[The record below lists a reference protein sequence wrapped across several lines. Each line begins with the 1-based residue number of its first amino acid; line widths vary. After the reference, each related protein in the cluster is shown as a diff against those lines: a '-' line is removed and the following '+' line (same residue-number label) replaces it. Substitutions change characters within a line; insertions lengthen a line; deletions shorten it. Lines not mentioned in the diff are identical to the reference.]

1 MQPKKYIA
9 ATLVRWQ
16 NWGEKFIEIR
26 LVFTFK
32 ALILVMA
39 GMIIA
44 LSVNLSRATQESYN
58 PSVSKSSTEVEVTTN
73 TPFQA
78 EALAVVPESTGTRE
92 PESVPVST
100 SASAKA
106 PKPVAGSTDETRSA
120 YIRRFQKI
128 AILEMEKFGI
138 PASIK
143 LAQAILE
150 SDAGQSRLAR
160 EANNHFG
167 IKCKQR
173 NCPRGHC
180 MNYHDNSHKDFF
192 LKYENAWASWRDHSK
207 LLSNPDWRYAH
218 MIKSCGNDYECW
230 AKGLKKAGYA
240 YPGKTYD
247 QKLIKIIETYQL
259 YRLDQKQLLF
269 N

>member
-32 ALILVMA
+32 AFLILVMA
-39 GMIIA
+39 CMIVA
-44 LSVNLSRATQESYN
+44 LSINLSRAKQELYN
-58 PSVSKSSTEVEVTTN
+58 PSVTKASTEVEVITN
-73 TPFQA
+73 THTPA
-78 EALAVVPESTGTRE
+78 EALAVAPVTELIEKPQVQKTVVSTRE
-92 PESVPVST
+92 
-100 SASAKA
+100 
-106 PKPVAGSTDETRSA
+106 DDRSA

-128 AILEMEKFGI
+128 AILEMEKYGI

-143 LAQAILE
+143 LAQGILE
-150 SDAGQSRLAR
+150 SDAGTSRLALN
-160 EANNHFG
+160 ANNHFG
-167 IKCKQR
+167 VKCKQR

-180 MNYHDNSHKDFF
+180 INYHDNSHKDFF
-192 LKYENAWASWRDHSK
+192 VKYNNAWESWRDHSK
-207 LLSNPDWRYAH
+207 LLANPDWRYAY
-218 MIKSCGNDYECW
+218 MIEECGNDYKCW
-230 AKGLKKAGYA
+230 ARGLKKAGYA

-247 QKLIKIIETYQL
+247 QKLIKLIETYQL
-259 YRLDQKQLLF
+259 YRLDSKQLLF